1 MTEALLEIKD
11 NHNILS
17 YLTDTECQQVL
28 SCATRQ
34 LRKPGEHIFVQGEP
48 HEGIFLIRSG
58 SARTYY
64 ASSTG
69 REITLAH
76 WTAGHFVG
84 GPEIFGGGL
93 HVWSATALEECE
105 IAFLAAR
112 DIRRLMIDLP
122 KLTIGLVDGL
132 VYKGKCYSA
141 LLQILGTR
149 SAVGRLA
156 HLLLTLAE
164 REGVLHDAPA
174 IFGRQFSHEELANM
188 IGATR
193 QWVTVSLKRFE
204 KAGIVTFEKHR
215 IVILDKA
222 RLRQTAFSE

>member
-1 MTEALLEIKD
+1 MTEALQEIKD
-11 NHNILS
+11 NHDILS
-17 YLTDTECQQVL
+17 YLTDAECELVL

-34 LRKPGEHIFVQGEP
+34 VRRPGEHIFVQGEP
-48 HEGIFLIRSG
+48 HGGIFLIRSG
-58 SARTYY
+58 RARTYY

-84 GPEIFGGGL
+84 GPEIFGGGQ
-93 HVWSATALEECE
+93 HMWSATALEECE
-105 IAFLAAR
+105 IAFLSAR
-112 DIRRLMIDLP
+112 ELRRLMIDLP
-122 KLTIGLVDGL
+122 KLAIGLVDGL

-149 SAVGRLA
+149 SAGGRLA

-164 REGVLHDAPA
+164 REGVLQHSPVV
-174 IFGRQFSHEELANM
+174 FGRQFSHEELANM

-193 QWVTVSLKRFE
+193 QWVTTSLKRFE

-215 IVILDKA
+215 IVILDKV
-222 RLRQTAFSE
+222 RLKQAALAE